1 MADDAF
7 AGPVDYL
14 VFAFPA
20 GAPVG
25 AGLAD
30 VLRRVE
36 EGTIEVLDLEI
47 IRRDAAGEPVA
58 GALDPVEDASADGAF
73 AGAYSGILDAED
85 VQRVAEALEPG
96 GFALA
101 LVYEDR
107 SLAPA
112 AEAWLAAGGTELFA
126 GGVDI
131 IDLAETVET
140 GAREGVTGEVKE
152 TTE

>member
-1 MADDAF
+1 MANDAF

-20 GAPVG
+20 EASVS
-25 AGLAD
+25 AGLAA
-30 VLRRVE
+30 VLSRVD
-36 EGTIEVLDLEI
+36 EGIIEVLDLEL
-47 IRRDAAGEPVA
+47 IRVDDG
-58 GALDPVEDASADGAF
+58 GAPIRQPLDQIPGLDRF

-85 VQRVAEALEPG
+85 VQRVVDALEPG
-96 GFALA
+96 AFAIA

-112 AEAWLAAGGTELFA
+112 ADAWIAAGGAELFA

-131 IDLAETVET
+131 IDLADSL
-140 GAREGVTGEVKE
+140 EVKG
-152 TTE
+152 TDR

>member
-1 MADDAF
+1 MANDAF

-20 GAPVG
+20 EA
-25 AGLAD
+25 AISEGLAT
-30 VLRRVE
+30 VLRRVD
-36 EGTIEVLDLEI
+36 EGIIEVLDLEL
-47 IRRDAAGEPVA
+47 IRVDDA
-58 GALDPVEDASADGAF
+58 GAPVRQPLDQLPGLDGF

-85 VQRVAEALEPG
+85 VQRVADALDPG
-96 GFALA
+96 AFAIA

-112 AEAWLAAGGTELFA
+112 ADAWISAGGAELVA

-131 IDLAETVET
+131 IDLAN
-140 GAREGVTGEVKE
+140 ALEVKG
-152 TTE
+152 TDR

>member
-1 MADDAF
+1 MANDAF

-20 GAPVG
+20 EASVS
-25 AGLAD
+25 AGLAA
-30 VLRRVE
+30 VLQRVD
-36 EGTIEVLDLEI
+36 EGVIEVLDLEL
-47 IRRDAAGEPVA
+47 IRVDDTGAPVRQP
-58 GALDPVEDASADGAF
+58 LDGFSGADGF

-85 VQRVAEALEPG
+85 VQRVVDALELG
-96 GFALA
+96 AFAIA

-112 AEAWLAAGGTELFA
+112 ADAWIAAGGEELFA

-131 IDLAETVET
+131 IDLADALDVE
-140 GAREGVTGEVKE
+140 GAGR
-152 TTE
+152 

>member
-1 MADDAF
+1 MANDAF

-20 GAPVG
+20 EASVS
-25 AGLAD
+25 AGLAA
-30 VLRRVE
+30 VLRRVDE
-36 EGTIEVLDLEI
+36 RVIEVLDLEL
-47 IRRDAAGEPVA
+47 IRVDDTGAPVRQP
-58 GALDPVEDASADGAF
+58 LDRFPGADGF

-85 VQRVAEALEPG
+85 VQRVVDALEPG
-96 GFALA
+96 AFAIA

-112 AEAWLAAGGTELFA
+112 ADAWIAAGGEELFA

-131 IDLAETVET
+131 IDLADALDVEGT
-140 GAREGVTGEVKE
+140 DR
-152 TTE
+152 